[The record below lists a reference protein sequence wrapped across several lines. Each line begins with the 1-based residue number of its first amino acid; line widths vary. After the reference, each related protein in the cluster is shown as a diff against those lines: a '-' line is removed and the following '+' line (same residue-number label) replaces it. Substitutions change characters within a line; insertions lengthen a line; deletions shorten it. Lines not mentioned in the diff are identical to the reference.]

1 MRRTALMSLTLSLI
15 PLLAA
20 ANAVPPMATVGGAQS
35 ARLRAG
41 TLAYPEA
48 RRADTVDDYHG
59 VKVPAPY
66 EWMEDI
72 NSAEVAQWVEEE
84 NKLTFSY
91 LDKIPE
97 RPWMQARLKALWNYE
112 KVSTPYRIGG
122 KLFFTKNSGL
132 QNQAEV
138 YVQGPKDAAPTLVM
152 DPNTLSPDGSV
163 ALLSWVPSTTAHYL
177 TYGLSQG
184 GSDWEELHVR
194 DLRSG
199 KDLVDDIKWV
209 KFSTAA
215 WTNDDKGFFYSRYP
229 APAEGKAIATEVKDQ
244 TLYYHALGTPQSA
257 DKLIYARPDLP
268 DWIVGGSISEDG
280 RYLYIVLSN
289 GNDAQNELFYADLG
303 DAKYPDV
310 GAAIKPLFT
319 GNDAQYQPL
328 DNEGDTLFL
337 QTSHDA
343 PNRKVVSFRF
353 SDPAPEHWKTVVPE
367 SKNSLE
373 SSFLV
378 GGEVAASYL
387 VDAKSQVDLYST
399 DGQHKGQLR
408 LPDLGTVGSFS
419 GRNDT
424 PELYYS
430 FTSYLYPTS
439 VFRLDMKDGSTST
452 FFKPKVPFD
461 ASPYET
467 RQVFYTSKD
476 GTRVPMFIVAKKGLK
491 LDGSHPT
498 LLYAYGGFDI
508 SITPSFS
515 PVLPVWLELGGVYA
529 VPNLRGGGE
538 YGEAWHAAGMF
549 GKKQNVFDDYA
560 WAAKYLVTQHYTTV
574 PKLGI
579 SGYSN
584 GGLLVGASIT
594 ENPQLFG
601 AAYGGA
607 GVMDMLRYQKFSGG
621 ALWASEY
628 GDVNDPKA
636 FQWLS
641 AYSPVQNVKPGTCYP
656 PTLLTTADHDD
667 RVVPSH
673 TYKFTAALQAAQGC
687 DNPVLVRIE
696 TKTSHNYM
704 PTDKRIA
711 QLADVW
717 AFLAYNLG
725 MKDIP
730 KP

>member
-1 MRRTALMSLTLSLI
+1 MRRTALVSLALSLLTLY
-15 PLLAA
+15 AA
-20 ANAVPPMATVGGAQS
+20 S
-35 ARLRAG
+35 APADKLS
-41 TLAYPEA
+41 YPSA
-48 RRADTVDDYHG
+48 RRADTVDDYKG

-72 NSAEVAQWVEEE
+72 NSPEVAKWVDDE

-97 RPWMQARLKALWNYE
+97 RPWMQSRLKALYNYE

-132 QNQAEV
+132 QNQAVV
-138 YVQGPKDAAPTLVM
+138 YMQGPKDAAPVMLM
-152 DPNTLSPDGSV
+152 DPNTLTADGSV
-163 ALLSWVPSTTAHYL
+163 ALLSWSVSNDAAYFA
-177 TYGLSQG
+177 YGLSQG
-184 GSDWEELHVR
+184 GSDWEEVHVR
-194 DLRSG
+194 DLATG
-199 KDLVDDIKWV
+199 KDTSDDVKWM
-209 KFSTAA
+209 KFSGIS
-215 WTNDDKGFFYSRYP
+215 WTNDNKGFFYSRYP
-229 APAEGKAIATEVKDQ
+229 APVEGNAIATEIKDQ
-244 TLYYHALGTPQSA
+244 TLYYHLLGTPQSA
-257 DKLIYARPDLP
+257 DKVIYARPDLAT
-268 DWIVGGSISEDG
+268 WIVGGSVSEDG
-280 RYLYIVLSN
+280 RYLYIDLDN
-289 GNDAQNELFYADLG
+289 GNDAQNELYYADMG
-303 DAKYPDV
+303 DPKHPDV

-319 GNDAQYQPL
+319 DNGAQYQPL
-328 DNEGDTLFL
+328 DDIGDTLIL
-337 QTSHDA
+337 QTSRDA
-343 PNRKVVSFRF
+343 PNRKVVSFKF
-353 SDPAPEHWKTVVPE
+353 SDPAPKHWKTVVPE
-367 SKNSLE
+367 TKDSIE

-378 GGEVAASYL
+378 GGQVVVSYL
-387 VDAKSQVDLYST
+387 KDAKSLVKFYSP
-399 DGQHKGQLR
+399 DGMPKGELQ
-408 LPDLGTVGSFS
+408 LPDLGTVAAFS

-424 PELYYS
+424 PELYYA

-439 VFRLDMKDGSTST
+439 VFRLDMQSGKTST
-452 FFKPKVPFD
+452 FFQPKVPFD
-461 ASPYET
+461 ASKYET
-467 RQVFYTSKD
+467 SQVFYTSKD

-508 SITPSFS
+508 SVTPSFS

-538 YGEAWHAAGMF
+538 YGEAWHSAGMF
-549 GKKQNVFDDYA
+549 GNKQNVFDDYA
-560 WAAKYLVTQHYTTV
+560 WAAKYLVAQHYTTI

-621 ALWASEY
+621 GLWASEY

-656 PTLLTTADHDD
+656 PTILTTADHDD

-673 TYKFTAALQAAQGC
+673 TYKFAAALQAGQGC

-717 AFLAYNLG
+717 AFMAYSLG
-725 MKDIP
+725 IKEAP